1 MLLKKLITEMY
12 VHLKFGYEGV
22 FKISHV
28 DNIEKVAIYKTVRE
42 IISHQV
48 NYAYDTILLKLQIDF
63 VITISLISVL

>member
-1 MLLKKLITEMY
+1 MLLKKLKTEMH
-12 VHLKFGYEGV
+12 VHLKFRYEDV

-48 NYAYDTILLKLQIDF
+48 NYAYDTILLTLQIDF
-63 VITISLISVL
+63 IIIFSLISVL